1 MRVRFVPLLL
11 VVLISAC
18 EMQKSAE
25 LSSMTTNG
33 PTEIIT
39 VTSTVTANIV
49 PTKTIDP
56 NSKETEIPAA
66 IKINSPLAGVELDQ
80 LTALVFNPFHLPP
93 DGSDDPHQ
101 GVDFSFID
109 PQTQIAV
116 NGSEVQAFLSGRIDA
131 IMDDRFPYGNA
142 VLISAPIISLPLP
155 WKEILNKMAAPSLW
169 LKTSALSCP
178 EGWNEVTEDNSSSIL
193 YILYAHL
200 QNQVQLKVGDQIT
213 TGTPI
218 GQVGMSGN
226 ALAPHLHIEI
236 RYGSLADFS
245 AGMAHYTVSASVEEM
260 KNYCRWRISGWF
272 RPIDP
277 MLLLLSQNP

>member
-1 MRVRFVPLLL
+1 
-11 VVLISAC
+11 
-18 EMQKSAE
+18 
-25 LSSMTTNG
+25 
-33 PTEIIT
+33 
-39 VTSTVTANIV
+39 
-49 PTKTIDP
+49 
-56 NSKETEIPAA
+56 
-66 IKINSPLAGVELDQ
+66 
-80 LTALVFNPFHLPP
+80 
-93 DGSDDPHQ
+93 
-101 GVDFSFID
+101 
-109 PQTQIAV
+109 
-116 NGSEVQAFLSGRIDA
+116 
-131 IMDDRFPYGNA
+131 
-142 VLISAPIISLPLP
+142 
-155 WKEILNKMAAPSLW
+155 MAAPSLW